1 MEIFDETA
9 VLETIEHSHVQKI
22 YPSTSLD
29 ESSIEFEFET
39 ARSIYLDMREI
50 NLHVKVGLQK
60 GRLFD
65 DFKKKNEQGSADMG
79 MSFTDDDLQ
88 YLNESICFS
97 VNFSINSF

>member
-1 MEIFDETA
+1 MGVFKSGA
-9 VLETIEHSHVQKI
+9 GPVLETIESSHVHKI

-39 ARSIYLDMREI
+39 DGSIYLDMREI
-50 NLHVKVGLQK
+50 NLQIKVGLQK

-65 DFKKKNEQGSADMG
+65 DFKKKNEQGRADMG

-88 YLNESICFS
+88 YLEWSLWTQGF
-97 VNFSINSF
+97 NFY